1 MPPDP
6 DLVRAVIFDLGGVV
20 MPSPLDVFR
29 TYEAANG
36 LPHRFVSEVVV
47 NGGEHGAWSR
57 FERGELDLDAFA
69 EAFDAECAAAGGAV
83 VTADLLAAI
92 HTGAGP
98 RDEMVA
104 AIRTIRAHGLRTAAL
119 TNNWPDPE
127 GNGVARRAGLG
138 DLFDVVVESAVEGLR
153 KPDVRIYELTCDA
166 PRGRAPRG
174 RLPRR
179 PRHEPEAG
187 ARHGHD
193 HHQGRRRRDR
203 ARRAR
208 SRARLPPRAPAPA
221 PAPSGAVMELIVI
234 RHGEPHRVEPGDR

>member
-57 FERGELDLDAFA
+57 FERGELDLAAFA

-104 AIRTIRAHGLRTAAL
+104 AIGAIRAHGLRTAAL

-153 KPDVRIYELTCDA
+153 KPDVRIYELTCARLSVEPHEAVFLDDLGTNLKPA
-166 PRGRAPRG
+166 RAMGMTTIKVDDVATALGELEAVLGFP
-174 RLPRR
+174 L
-179 PRHEPEAG
+179 AG
-187 ARHGHD
+187 AE
-193 HHQGRRRRDR
+193 
-203 ARRAR
+203 
-208 SRARLPPRAPAPA
+208 
-221 PAPSGAVMELIVI
+221 SGQ
-234 RHGEPHRVEPGDR
+234 R